1 MNNFDQFTSPIG
13 TRYKAPLLTPLWSPN
28 SKIKLMRQLWIDLA
42 TFQKE
47 LGVTCIIDE
56 GILEMQN
63 NINII
68 DHSEIDKQERIY
80 KHDIMAHIHVFGD
93 LCPAAKPFL
102 HLGATSNF
110 INDNVDLILVK
121 KSLTIISQ
129 LLDDVFTKLMD
140 KSLQYAGTPTI
151 AYTHLQPAQLTTVG
165 KRFALWN
172 SDIKLDIVQLNDILD
187 TLIFRGVK
195 GTVGS
200 EDSILKIFNGD
211 GDKCDELNRK
221 FLEKYGFK
229 ELIICGQT
237 YSRKYDVNV
246 FRMLSDIC
254 QSIYKMMNDVRLL
267 SSKYEM
273 FEHFSEKQV
282 GSSAMPYKTNPIN
295 CEKIC
300 SLCRYVVNQE
310 ICMKQTYMNQW
321 LERSLDDS
329 AIKRIIYP
337 ECFLLVEY
345 IVTET
350 NHIIDNLV
358 IHFDKISRDV
368 NAHMPFIL
376 SEELIIEGVRQGY
389 SRQDLHER
397 LRVILVR
404 YKFLKE
410 DLDNNKNID
419 TLDIFRQDEI
429 LNQIIL
435 NLTKPIDLNPNNYIG
450 RCESQV
456 FHLLEKDCKM

>member
-1 MNNFDQFTSPIG
+1 MSDSDKFTSPIG
-13 TRYKAPLLTPLWSPN
+13 TRYKAPMLSPLWSPN

-47 LGVTCIIDE
+47 LGVTCITDE

-63 NINII
+63 NIDEI
-68 DHSEIDKQERIY
+68 DHSEIEKQEGIL
-80 KHDIMAHIHVFGD
+80 KHDIMAHIHVYGD
-93 LCPAAKPFL
+93 LCPAAKSFL

-121 KSLTIISQ
+121 KSLTIIGQ
-129 LLDDVFTKLMD
+129 LLDVVFAKLID

-172 SDIKLDIVQLNDILD
+172 SDIKMDIIQLNDIID
-187 TLIFRGVK
+187 KLIFRGVK

-211 GDKCDELNRK
+211 NDKCDELNRK

-246 FRMLSDIC
+246 FRLLSDIC
-254 QSIYKMMNDVRLL
+254 QSIYKMMNDIRLL

-350 NHIIDNLV
+350 TNIIDHLV
-358 IHFDKISRDV
+358 IHFDKIKRDV

-376 SEELIIEGVRQGY
+376 SEELIIEGVKQGY

-397 LRVILVR
+397 LRVILVK
-404 YKFLKE
+404 YKFLQQ
-410 DLDNNKNID
+410 DLDNNNINAKD
-419 TLDIFRQDEI
+419 VNENILNIFRQDEI
-429 LNQIIL
+429 LNKIIT
-435 NLTKPIDLNPNNYIG
+435 NLTKPIDLNPKNYIG
-450 RCESQV
+450 RCETQV
-456 FHLLEKDCKM
+456 SRFS

>member
-1 MNNFDQFTSPIG
+1 
-13 TRYKAPLLTPLWSPN
+13 
-28 SKIKLMRQLWIDLA
+28 MRQLWIDLA

-47 LGVTCIIDE
+47 LGVTCITDE
-56 GILEMQN
+56 GILQMQN
-63 NINII
+63 NIDII
-68 DHSEIDKQERIY
+68 DHFEIDKQERIL

-110 INDNVDLILVK
+110 INDNVDLILIK
-121 KSLTIISQ
+121 KSLIFIGQ
-129 LLDDVFTKLMD
+129 LLDGVFAKLMD
-140 KSLQYAGTPTI
+140 KSLQYAATPTI

-172 SDIKLDIVQLNDILD
+172 SDVKMDIMQLNDIVD

-221 FLEKYGFK
+221 FREKYGFN

-246 FRMLSDIC
+246 FRVLSDIC
-254 QSIYKMMNDVRLL
+254 QTIYKMMNDIRLL
-267 SSKYEM
+267 SSKNEM

-282 GSSAMPYKTNPIN
+282 GSTAMPYKTNPIN

-350 NHIIDNLV
+350 DKIMCHLV
-358 IHFDKISRDV
+358 IHLEKINRDV
-368 NAHMPFIL
+368 IAHMPFIL
-376 SEELIIEGVRQGY
+376 SEELIIEGVKQGY
-389 SRQDLHER
+389 NRQDIHER
-397 LRVILVR
+397 LRGILVL
-404 YKFLKE
+404 YKFLQDTNNNNAKDVNEDILNIFKE
-410 DLDNNKNID
+410 
-419 TLDIFRQDEI
+419 DEI
-429 LNQIIL
+429 LCQIIS
-435 NLTKPIDLNPNNYIG
+435 NLVKPMLDPKNYIG
-450 RCESQV
+450 RCEIQV
-456 FHLLEKDCKM
+456 SRFSSFN